1 MLLKWLDNFNNHLP
15 RQNTGSELFVFNLSF
30 EYFNSS
36 SAKYIL
42 DLCKNLARMRSSG
55 HNVLVKW
62 HYKEDDE
69 DMLEAGKEMSRLAKF
84 TFDYVQNKT
93 ESN

>member
-1 MLLKWLDNFNNHLP
+1 MKWIDDFSKHHVK
-15 RQNTGSELFVFNLSF
+15 QKIGSEPFVFDLKF

-42 DLCKNLARMRSSG
+42 DFCKSLSRIRSG
-55 HNVLVKW
+55 GRRIIAKW

-69 DMLEAGKEMSRLAKF
+69 DMLEAGKEMSRTAKLPF
-84 TFDYVQNKT
+84 EYVQIKT
-93 ESN
+93 